1 MDTHN
6 MMKSGDQTD
15 QIKIPV
21 KYSLFVGQL
30 WISNQYSLKESC

>member
-1 MDTHN
+1 MSIWTHDI
-6 MMKSGDQTD
+6 MKSAAGDQTDQTD

-30 WISNQYSLKESC
+30 